1 MSVFMCWWCSCP
13 KFKMWRDTVHSM
25 PEKLSHMSRSPSL
38 KHKICILDL
47 FLIKKTVSVQIRYGL
62 ELPIVYHNPS
72 PYVVSSSDSLQA
84 QHWTDV
90 LMFFSVCRGFGA
102 GSAKG
107 EVLITNEKMVKSSFW
122 LGGQKRC
129 FGLIRTRPW
138 VVWSGLGPND
148 NLCSSPPP

>member
-13 KFKMWRDTVHSM
+13 KFKMWRDTVHSV
-25 PEKLSHMSRSPSL
+25 PEKLSHMSGSPSL

-72 PYVVSSSDSLQA
+72 PYIVSSSDSLQA

-107 EVLITNEKMVKSSFW
+107 EVLITNEADGEKLF
-122 LGGQKRC
+122 
-129 FGLIRTRPW
+129 LIRRTEEML
-138 VVWSGLGPND
+138 WSDQNKTLGC
-148 NLCSSPPP
+148 LVRFRTKW

>member
-13 KFKMWRDTVHSM
+13 KFKMWRDTVHSV
-25 PEKLSHMSRSPSL
+25 PEKLSHMCRSPSL

-47 FLIKKTVSVQIRYGL
+47 FLIKKTVSVQIQYGL

-72 PYVVSSSDSLQA
+72 PYIVFSSDSLQA

-90 LMFFSVCRGFGA
+90 LMFFSVCRVFGA

-107 EVLITNEKMVKSSFW
+107 EVLITNEADGEKLF
-122 LGGQKRC
+122 
-129 FGLIRTRPW
+129 LIRRTEEML
-138 VVWSGLGPND
+138 WSDQNKTLGC
-148 NLCSSPPP
+148 LVRFRTKW

>member
-1 MSVFMCWWCSCP
+1 MSVFMCWWRSCP
-13 KFKMWRDTVHSM
+13 KFKMWRDTVHSV

-72 PYVVSSSDSLQA
+72 PCIVISSDSLQA

-107 EVLITNEKMVKSSFW
+107 EVLITNEADGEKLF
-122 LGGQKRC
+122 
-129 FGLIRTRPW
+129 LIRRTEEML
-138 VVWSGLGPND
+138 WSDQNKTLGC
-148 NLCSSPPP
+148 LVRFRTKW